1 MCDAL
6 LMVKKLF
13 DGRIMFQPAIREAHK
28 AVNAALSAPRR
39 NCDVGTAKKQKEIE
53 LCLDI

>member
-1 MCDAL
+1 MNTSELDTT
-6 LMVKKLF
+6 
-13 DGRIMFQPAIREAHK
+13 P
-28 AVNAALSAPRR
+28 R